1 LNRGNRPEFHPEM
14 ILDQILLAARKHYLR
29 YWKNCWQ
36 ADEKHTCPTCSFDS
50 KGIVGFGAGDRF
62 V

>member
-1 LNRGNRPEFHPEM
+1 M